1 MLVETS
7 DDGPREV
14 RGWNLRIQ
22 KEASRELQS
31 WAWQLWR
38 DREELGQLMERP
50 WSVKVGE

>member
-31 WAWQLWR
+31 WAWHSGGTEKNL
-38 DREELGQLMERP
+38 D
-50 WSVKVGE
+50 S